1 MGEESCRRSAGRS
14 HDLWLG
20 RYLIRFVS
28 LAAVLIFLP
37 AAAVQNVEQS
47 ANGSVSV
54 WFADHTTLYG
64 VDAETNQL
72 IRSIPLPYEASAIAP
87 DPNDGSVW
95 VLAHKHL
102 LKFDAASGLILD
114 LDLKS
119 LPTKLDDPDN
129 LILNPYD
136 SSVWITADK
145 TLLHLNRDGQLLSA
159 WDSPG
164 KIQVFILGL
173 DESPWLLTNE
183 ELIRLSPSG
192 SIQQSLAVKK
202 TFHDPEFMIVDSLGG
217 KLWLADHSQL
227 IQFNISDLSQSST
240 TVYKA
245 ATKEGGGGQEET
257 QKTKE
262 DKADNEDAGRKI
274 SGLALDPLTGVLWL
288 TTKTKLLGL
297 DRSGSLTNSTDL
309 PTGLKES
316 EALVFD
322 ASGHG
327 LWLGGKKV
335 VAHFANSGQLLATI
349 SVANEIE
356 AIASVPLGL
365 VPQITLLS
373 PAQGGLT
380 NDITPQIRF
389 GLSGVCNGA
398 VCDAGQNYLGSL
410 RLSVILN
417 GQSVSDRFIVSGGQ
431 ASYLP
436 AERLPEGINS
446 ITANATDTFGR
457 VSSTITGS
465 FTIDSIP
472 PVIRLE
478 APSQTMMRIADQI
491 LSGDVSED
499 ATLTINGQH
508 APLDAEKKF
517 SYPVTLKE
525 GPNAFELAATDLAG
539 NTTRRT
545 ITLTLDT
552 VPPRFLTLSPADGSL
567 VASPNVVIEG
577 SVDDATA
584 TVTLEDMP
592 AFGGEVVSDN
602 PSAFGFKAKLGP
614 GLNTLTLA
622 AQDPAGNIARASLR
636 LTYSTGS
643 IKVTNLSPG
652 QNIEGNHTLVTGTF
666 EGPSNT
672 GITVNGVVA
681 QTFGNQFYV
690 NNLPLKPGDNMIT
703 VVANTLDGE
712 IGRHSFTIT
721 SDGGVRLG
729 VERVTSRLANL
740 ATIAG
745 TGNYGFSGDGG
756 PAVGA
761 RLSVPGGIAPGAD
774 GSLYVADVYNSR
786 IRRIAPDGSI
796 VTVAGNG
803 YHDYQGDGG
812 AATQAAL
819 NNPWDVSV
827 GADGS
832 LYIADTYNSVIRR
845 VDTNGIITT
854 VAGTGISGDA
864 GDGGPANQ
872 AQLVS
877 PTGIALGENGAI
889 YIADSDSHRIRR
901 VDAAGVI
908 STVAGTGELG
918 DAGDGGPAVNA
929 QLAYPGD
936 IAVASD
942 GTLYVADCGN
952 GRIRRIAPNG
962 IITTV
967 AGSGTLGFGG
977 DGGQAVQAQLSCPA
991 SIAVGADQSLYI
1003 ADADNNRIRRVNSQG
1018 IITTVAGTGDY
1029 GLDCRGGPPTQTP
1042 ISYPLG
1048 VALDAAGTLYIA
1060 DSYNYCVRALTTIST
1075 SGDQAPLL
1083 AAFRINNPTGVLIQR
1098 IEADFDGDGV
1108 NDLVTTNPEA
1118 PLEHRYDDPGAYT
1131 ARFTVTD
1138 DTGAVHTA
1146 SYVVVIDDVNATDTM
1161 LRAVYTTMLDRLR
1174 VGNVEGALNAVTG
1187 GVRAKYET
1195 VFNTLK
1201 PDLSVIVDQL
1211 GTLKGGAVG
1220 EEMAEYVLVRNQAGQ
1235 PKAFLIY
1242 LLRGEDGVWRIDGM

>member
-20 RYLIRFVS
+20 RYLIRLAS

-37 AAAVQNVEQS
+37 AAAVQNIEQS

-72 IRSIPLPYEASAIAP
+72 IRSIPLPYEASAIAL

-136 SSVWITADK
+136 SSIWITADK
-145 TLLHLNRDGQLLSA
+145 TLLHLNRDGRLLSA

-164 KIQVFILGL
+164 KIRVFILGL

-183 ELIRLSPSG
+183 ELIRLSSSG

-227 IQFNISDLSQSST
+227 IQFSISDLGQSSR

-245 ATKEGGGGQEET
+245 ATKDGGGGQEKT
-257 QKTKE
+257 QKAKD

-274 SGLALDPLTGVLWL
+274 SGLALDPLTGALWL
-288 TTKTKLLGL
+288 TTKTKLLGF
-297 DRSGSLTNSTDL
+297 DRSGNHTNSTDL
-309 PTGLKES
+309 PSGLKES

-322 ASGHG
+322 TSSHG

-349 SVANEIE
+349 PVATELE
-356 AIASVPLGL
+356 ALAAVPLEL

-380 NDITPQIRF
+380 NDPTPLIRF

-398 VCDAGQNYLGSL
+398 VCDAGQNYLGGL
-410 RLSVILN
+410 KLSVILN
-417 GQSVSDRFIVSGGQ
+417 GRPVGDHFIVSGGQ

-436 AERLPEGINS
+436 AERLFEGSNNF
-446 ITANATDTFGR
+446 TANATDVFGH
-457 VSSTITGS
+457 VSITITGE
-465 FTIDSIP
+465 FTIDTIP
-472 PVIRLE
+472 PEIHLE
-478 APSQTMMRIADQI
+478 AASQTLTRIADQI
-491 LSGDVSED
+491 LSGDVSEA
-499 ATLTINGQH
+499 ATFTINGQL
-508 APLDAEKKF
+508 APLDAERKF
-517 SYPVTLKE
+517 SWPVSLKE

-552 VPPRFLTLSPADGSL
+552 IPPKFLSMSPADGSL
-567 VASPNVVIEG
+567 VASPNVAIEG
-577 SVDDATA
+577 SVDDAMA
-584 TVTLEDMP
+584 TVIFEDLIT
-592 AFGGEVVSDN
+592 FGGEVVSDN
-602 PSAFGFKAKLGP
+602 PSAFGFKVILSP

-622 AQDPAGNIARASLR
+622 AQDPAGNTTRASLR
-636 LTYSTGS
+636 LTYSASS
-643 IKVTNLSPG
+643 IKITNLNPG
-652 QNIEGNHTLVTGTF
+652 QNIEGGHTLVIGTF
-666 EGPSNT
+666 EGPPNT

-681 QTFGNQFYV
+681 QTFGSQFYV

-712 IGRHSFTIT
+712 IGRYSFTIT
-721 SDGGVRLG
+721 SDGVVRLG

-740 ATIAG
+740 VTIAG
-745 TGNYGFSGDGG
+745 TGDYGFSGDGG

-761 RLSVPGGIAPGAD
+761 RLSIPGGIALGAD
-774 GSLYVADVYNSR
+774 GSLYIADADNSR
-786 IRRIAPDGSI
+786 VRRIVPDGSI

-812 AATQAAL
+812 AATQASL

-827 GADGS
+827 GSDGS

-854 VAGTGISGDA
+854 IAGTGISGDA
-864 GDGGPANQ
+864 GDGGLANQ

-877 PTGIALGENGAI
+877 PTGVALGENGAI

-908 STVAGTGELG
+908 TTVAGTGERG

-936 IAVASD
+936 ITVAPD
-942 GTLYVADCGN
+942 GTLYIADCGN
-952 GRIRRIAPNG
+952 ARVRRIAPNG
-962 IITTV
+962 IITTI
-967 AGSGTLGFGG
+967 AGSGTFGFSG
-977 DGGQAVQAQLSCPA
+977 DGGQAIQAQLSCPV
-991 SIAVGADQSLYI
+991 SIAMGADQSLYI
-1003 ADADNNRIRRVNSQG
+1003 ADADNNRIRRINGQG

-1029 GLDCRGGPPTQTP
+1029 GRDCRGGPAAQTQL
-1042 ISYPLG
+1042 SYPLG

-1060 DSYNYCVRALTTIST
+1060 DSYNYCVRALTTVST

-1083 AAFRINNPTGVLIQR
+1083 ATFGINNPTGVLIQR

-1118 PLEHRYDDPGAYT
+1118 PLEHRYRDPGAYL
-1131 ARFTVTD
+1131 ARFVVTD
-1138 DTGAVHTA
+1138 ANGGTH
-1146 SYVVVIDDVNATDTM
+1146 
-1161 LRAVYTTMLDRLR
+1161 
-1174 VGNVEGALNAVTG
+1174 AVT
-1187 GVRAKYET
+1187 
-1195 VFNTLK
+1195 
-1201 PDLSVIVDQL
+1201 LSVVLPDPQL
-1211 GTLKGGAVG
+1211 QEAMFTGLWGGMNDALKAGGH
-1220 EEMAEYVLVRNQAGQ
+1220 
-1235 PKAFLIY
+1235 KAPPHPL
-1242 LLRGEDGVWRIDGM
+1242 